1 MGTRSEAERRMGDD
15 LWAIGIW
22 GAPGSL
28 GMRERR
34 SAMTVDQRNA
44 ADGTLN
50 GLHPDRLEEVIDS
63 LKDAANL
70 KAFSGPWRSRVVWQ
84 GGFKAK
90 AHMRTHTVAFDE
102 PAGLDTQDTAASA
115 HEHLL
120 SAVGA
125 CMMVGFVLNAT
136 RQGVRIDNLEI
147 ALEGSFDNILKWAGL
162 DEGGNPAYGE
172 VKAKLY
178 VKADADEQT
187 LREIWKK
194 AVDGSPVTQGV
205 ARATPITTE
214 FQAA

>member
-22 GAPGSL
+22 GAPGSP

-63 LKDAANL
+63 LKD
-70 KAFSGPWRSRVVWQ
+70 
-84 GGFKAK
+84 
-90 AHMRTHTVAFDE
+90 
-102 PAGLDTQDTAASA
+102 AASA

>member
-22 GAPGSL
+22 GAPGSP

-84 GGFKAK
+84 GGFK
-90 AHMRTHTVAFDE
+90 
-102 PAGLDTQDTAASA
+102 ASA

>member
-22 GAPGSL
+22 GAPGSP

-125 CMMVGFVLNAT
+125 CMMIGFVLNA
-136 RQGVRIDNLEI
+136 N
-147 ALEGSFDNILKWAGL
+147 
-162 DEGGNPAYGE
+162 
-172 VKAKLY
+172 LY
-178 VKADADEQT
+178 VKAYADEQT

-194 AVDGSPVTQGV
+194 AVDGSPVTQCV